1 MNFPLN
7 TLPVAAAFATAINSY
22 GAVAQESNRALPVA
36 TALTSTGGASAAG
49 AKKACDDLT
58 VIAAMDVTGSFADY
72 LTKTEDLFKNSIAHM
87 RDRFPRNLCID
98 SEVKTFIVGHS
109 HRDVSGSL
117 DHLSSKKYKVS
128 RNYYSAT
135 NVVDA
140 VVKDF
145 TNLRNQL
152 ITGALKQQDNT
163 ALEMVFDHIS
173 EVVRSEG
180 KPCVIFM
187 ISDGD
192 ETENSSGIAKP
203 KKPGMLAQCKVYMYG
218 AGITLSGG
226 NQAQRKLSAQWDR
239 YMNLA
244 GVAAKDFYWL
254 PNP

>member
-1 MNFPLN
+1 MRFPFN
-7 TLPVAAAFATAINSY
+7 TLPVVAALAAAFSAD
-22 GAVAQESNRALPVA
+22 GAVAQESNRTTPVAVAATSPSAGVA
-36 TALTSTGGASAAG
+36 TA
-49 AKKACDDLT
+49 AKKACDALT
-58 VIAAMDVTGSFADY
+58 VIAAIDITGSFADY
-72 LTKTEDLFKNSIAHM
+72 LTKTDDLFKNAIAHM
-87 RDRFPRNLCID
+87 RSRFPRSLCIG

-117 DHLSSKKYKVS
+117 EHLSSKKYTVS
-128 RNYYSAT
+128 RNYFTAT

-152 ITGALKQQDNT
+152 VSGALKQQDNT

-173 EVVRSEG
+173 EVVRAEG

-192 ETENSSGIAKP
+192 ETESRSGIAKP

-226 NQAQRKLSAQWDR
+226 NQAQRKLNTQWDR

-244 GVAAKDFYWL
+244 GVATNDFYWL